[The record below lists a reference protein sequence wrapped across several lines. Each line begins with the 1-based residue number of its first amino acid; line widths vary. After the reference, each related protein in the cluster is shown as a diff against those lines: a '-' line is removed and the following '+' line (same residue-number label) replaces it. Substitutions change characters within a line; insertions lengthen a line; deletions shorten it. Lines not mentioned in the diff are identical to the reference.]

1 MKKSPLHSIKIS
13 SENSIIP
20 VVFIS
25 VILISFN
32 FAGCDYFFPPL
43 SGDKIPVE
51 EAAKFIQKNSGNPDV
66 ILLDIRTKKQ
76 FDSVRIENSVN
87 FDFSQTDFPDQISK
101 LDHEKRY
108 IIIDENGRKAAMALE
123 LMREQRFPKIH
134 YITGG
139 INEWIKLD
147 MPVKK

>member
-13 SENSIIP
+13 SKNSIIP

-51 EAAKFIQKNSGNPDV
+51 EAAKFIQKNVGNPDV

-76 FDSVRIENSVN
+76 YDSVRIENSVN

>member
-13 SENSIIP
+13 PKNSIIP
-20 VVFIS
+20 VVYIS
-25 VILISFN
+25 LILIMFN

-76 FDSVRIENSVN
+76 YDSVRIENSVN

-139 INEWIKLD
+139 INEWIKAG
-147 MPVKK
+147 KNIYR

>member
-13 SENSIIP
+13 PKNSIIP
-20 VVFIS
+20 VVYIS
-25 VILISFN
+25 LILIMFN

-76 FDSVRIENSVN
+76 YDSVRIENSVN

>member
-1 MKKSPLHSIKIS
+1 MF
-13 SENSIIP
+13 NS
-20 VVFIS
+20 
-25 VILISFN
+25 
-32 FAGCDYFFPPL
+32 AGCDYFFPPL

-66 ILLDIRTKKQ
+66 ILLDIRIKKQ
-76 FDSVRIENSVN
+76 YDSVRIENSVN
-87 FDFSQTDFPDQISK
+87 IDFSQTDFPDQISK